1 MHRDECRFED
11 CLKLLR
17 HILTILARGLPVS
30 LIVLIL
36 TSVRVLAMRL
46 PVARVLLLW
55 LNVSVLLVWILLSLS
70 LSVLGFLVLYLVNML
85 LWHLSTRNGMLM
97 VLLLRHT
104 LDRVH
109 IGCILRL
116 EMRRVTLT
124 RHTSGDL
131 SSSLL
136 RLRHLLLGYI
146 RLWHRCYHDFV
157 VLIAV
162 FVPHF
167 LLVIGTSPLT
177 IDDILVLVFPRSEC
191 LGKFELVIA
200 TGYSLHSQAL
210 LPVAE

>member
-11 CLKLLR
+11 CLKLLG

-30 LIVLIL
+30 LILLIL

-70 LSVLGFLVLYLVNML
+70 LSVLGFLVLYLVNVL
-85 LWHLSTRNGMLM
+85 LGHLSTRNGMLM

-116 EMRRVTLT
+116 KMRRVNLT
-124 RHTSGDL
+124 RHPSGDL

-136 RLRHLLLGYI
+136 RRRHLLLGYI
-146 RLWHRCYHDFV
+146 RLWHRFYHDFV

-191 LGKFELVIA
+191 LGNFELVIA